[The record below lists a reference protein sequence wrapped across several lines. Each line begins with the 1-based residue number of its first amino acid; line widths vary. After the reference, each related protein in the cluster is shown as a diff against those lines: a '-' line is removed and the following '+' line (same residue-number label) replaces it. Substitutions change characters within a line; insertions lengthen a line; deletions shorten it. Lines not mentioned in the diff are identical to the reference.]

1 MKTKVSETA
10 TKSKKTKK
18 QSVTTKSE
26 CSKPKREAQPVSV
39 PAELIHT
46 DIERS
51 TENPDMLDIKLSI
64 PYEVYEK
71 SGCTIENIYVLL
83 MV

>member
-1 MKTKVSETA
+1 MKTTNETNA
-10 TKSKKTKK
+10 KSKKTKK
-18 QSVTTKSE
+18 QSVATKSE
-26 CSKPKREAQPVSV
+26 CGKPKREAQPVSV